1 MEPMRLPFALALI
14 CSLPATAA
22 AATTQ
27 PEPTSSKAPS
37 SDGDEPEETSDAA
50 PDGDGETPD
59 AQDDAPFQ
67 PMSSKAPE
75 SASTP
80 PPKTEEPPP
89 ESTSNVSL
97 DSERG
102 KGNLRDERKKWKGAD
117 TAFRRH
123 AMGVR
128 GGITLVPSWILKRWF
143 ATHTNSLC
151 RGGSIGSFAEKNGI
165 VQQDGCNFY
174 VGGEYTYRFN
184 RILDLVASV
193 GYQRVA
199 VPPGLWIQEAD
210 YDPARPETLGSAD
223 YTEIDLGFVFLEL
236 DAIARVP
243 IVVNEN
249 VEFGIGGGGGLGL
262 GIMTGGIYQTALG
275 SAPAGW
281 TPGGGQT
288 DTCRSIDD
296 FKDHR
301 LCTPR
306 YDVGEDPTMNPPS
319 EDDLSNP
326 NPDLFATCS
335 KGRCSE
341 RDLRAFGY
349 RNKQGGVPPV
359 IPVVNLLVNARVIIK
374 DVFGIGITGGFQT
387 GFYFGGNMQYFFGK
401 PQQDDLGAG
410 PASAR
415 RGKKKRRLV
424 LQRHSRG
431 F

>member
-1 MEPMRLPFALALI
+1 MRLPLAFALL

-27 PEPTSSKAPS
+27 PEPTSSKAPASEGDAPDEES
-37 SDGDEPEETSDAA
+37 SEPDAEEPEGDEPEEDT
-50 PDGDGETPD
+50 
-59 AQDDAPFQ
+59 PFQ
-67 PMSSKAPE
+67 PMSSKAPD
-75 SASTP
+75 SATSV
-80 PPKTEEPPP
+80 PPKQEEPEKTEP
-89 ESTSNVSL
+89 SDVSL
-97 DSERG
+97 SSERG
-102 KGNLRDERKKWKGAD
+102 KGELKDERRKWKGAD

-123 AMGVR
+123 AAGVR
-128 GGITLVPSWILKRWF
+128 GGITLIPSWILKRWF
-143 ATHTNSLC
+143 ATHTNALC
-151 RGGSIGSFAEKNGI
+151 RGESIGNFAEKNGI

-199 VPPGLWIQEAD
+199 VPPGLWLLEAD

-223 YTEIDLGFVFLEL
+223 YTEIDMGFVFLEL

-262 GIMTGGIYQTALG
+262 GILTGGIHQTALG

-281 TPGGGQT
+281 TPANGTT
-288 DTCRSIDD
+288 DSCRTIDD
-296 FKDHR
+296 FSDHR
-301 LCTPR
+301 RCTPR
-306 YDVGEDPTMNPPS
+306 YDVGEDPTMSPPDQS
-319 EDDLSNP
+319 DLSNP
-326 NPDLFATCS
+326 NAELFATCS

-374 DVFGIGITGGFQT
+374 DLVGIGITGGFQT
-387 GFYFGGNMQYFFGK
+387 GFYFGGNVQYFFGK
-401 PQQDDLGAG
+401 PMQDDFGAG

-415 RGKKKRRLV
+415 RGKRKRRLV
-424 LQRHSRG
+424 LQRHRRG

>member
-1 MEPMRLPFALALI
+1 MKPMRLPLALALI

-37 SDGDEPEETSDAA
+37 SDGEEPEETSETTE
-50 PDGDGETPD
+50 PEGEGETPPE
-59 AQDDAPFQ
+59 DDAPFK
-67 PMSSKAPE
+67 PMSSKAPD

-80 PPKTEEPPP
+80 PPKQEEPPP

-102 KGNLRDERKKWKGAD
+102 KGDLRDERKKWKGAD

-128 GGITLVPSWILKRWF
+128 GGITLIPSWVLKRWF
-143 ATHTNSLC
+143 ATHTNALC

-199 VPPGLWIQEAD
+199 VPPGLWILDAD

-223 YTEIDLGFVFLEL
+223 YTEIDMGFVFLEL

-262 GIMTGGIYQTALG
+262 GILTGGIYQTALG

-281 TPGGGQT
+281 TPGGGTTDSCQT
-288 DTCRSIDD
+288 LDD

-306 YDVGEDPTMNPPS
+306 YDVGEDPLMDPPA
-319 EDDLSNP
+319 EGDLSNP

-341 RDLRAFGY
+341 GDLRAFGY

-359 IPVVNLLVNARVIIK
+359 IPVVNLLVNARIIIK
-374 DVFGIGITGGFQT
+374 DAFGIGITGGFQT

-401 PQQDDLGAG
+401 PQQDDFGAG

-415 RGKKKRRLV
+415 RGKRKRRLV